1 MRLKAAYIRFYK
13 SFNFDYLRKFNRSAK
28 QYPWEQVGDLWYPYV
43 KVSIEERT
51 TTVVGANESGKT
63 HLLTAIEK
71 GLSGTGIERDDFC
84 RYSRFF
90 SVEMGEMR
98 WPEYGFQWTDLTDLD
113 KEALRTVGVEIS
125 GSDTFYLFRT
135 EREKLTVYVPTAK
148 GYSEHKLD
156 DASSLLA
163 ALPEV
168 FRLQENIALPQ
179 SVPIRFLAGEKE
191 DHGLARLSR
200 KQRSLLL
207 DGVWNHEGLF
217 EWGCPS
223 SC

>member
-1 MRLKAAYIRFYK
+1 MTIFA
-13 SFNFDYLRKFNRSAK
+13 
-28 QYPWEQVGDLWYPYV
+28 
-43 KVSIEERT
+43 
-51 TTVVGANESGKT
+51 
-63 HLLTAIEK
+63 
-71 GLSGTGIERDDFC
+71 GIQG
-84 RYSRFF
+84 FF

-98 WPEYGFQWTDLTDLD
+98 WPEYGFQWTDLRDLD

-217 EWGCPS
+217 ESKEKVTQAAETLARDFGPLIRPS
-223 SC
+223 GSTDDSGARSLKRTAEMNLAFDLISQNCTS